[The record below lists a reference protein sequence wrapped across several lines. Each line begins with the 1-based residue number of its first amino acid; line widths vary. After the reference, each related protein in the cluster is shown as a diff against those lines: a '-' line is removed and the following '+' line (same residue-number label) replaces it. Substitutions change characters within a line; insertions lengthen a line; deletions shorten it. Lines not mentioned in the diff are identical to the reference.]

1 MANIAAVVDQAL
13 REAGIPILGVSIAN
27 RADRATWRV
36 DFDPAATAAQR
47 SAAATLLT
55 TVAIDAA
62 AQTAQDQ
69 KEAQAQI
76 DAIPIVLK
84 AIVLTLVDQINVLRA
99 ALPTPLPAV
108 TPQQAIS
115 AIRNKVSTL

>member
-76 DAIPIVLK
+76 DAIPIVL
-84 AIVLTLVDQINVLRA
+84 TLVDQINVLRA